1 MIPSHMNVLWL
12 AVNDW
17 AIFDKICTFSK
28 INKKKRGPVGG
39 NFEIEIVLL
48 QENQTNPASIC
59 SMEVEFPSW
68 TVTPVA
74 AEYY

>member
-1 MIPSHMNVLWL
+1 MIGQYLIRYVPL
-12 AVNDW
+12 A
-17 AIFDKICTFSK
+17 KST
-28 INKKKRGPVGG
+28 KKRGPVGG

-59 SMEVEFPSW
+59 SMELEFPSR